1 MYGVGFSGEKAK
13 AVVRGLQHLP
23 RQHRPK
29 DPTPTPE
36 QKGVFPLLV

>member
-13 AVVRGLQHLP
+13 AVVRGSSTFP

-29 DPTPTPE
+29 DPTPPK